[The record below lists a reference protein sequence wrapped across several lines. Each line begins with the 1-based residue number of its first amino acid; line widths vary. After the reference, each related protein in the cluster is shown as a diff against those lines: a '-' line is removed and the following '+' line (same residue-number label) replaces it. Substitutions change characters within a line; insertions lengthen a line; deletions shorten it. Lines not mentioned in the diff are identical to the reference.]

1 MDEIMAIYGCEPM
14 REGEYPTAII
24 VGSSIRDRAVAKIA
38 RREDN
43 FGDHGL
49 LWFDA
54 MDDEGRVIMSISG
67 RAVAEVHHA

>member
-1 MDEIMAIYGCEPM
+1 MDKIKAIYGCEPM
-14 REGEYPTAII
+14 RDGEYPTAII
-24 VGSSIRDRAVAKIA
+24 VGSPIRERMVARIA

-54 MDDEGRVIMSISG
+54 LDEAGQVIMSISG
-67 RAVAEVHHA
+67 RAVAEIYHD